1 MFIFFF
7 LLLNLN
13 IFLIKNISQDDLICK
28 KSDIN
33 KEIEIGD
40 EVTLCLHSK
49 EQKLKIASK
58 LKVDEYSIVTIEGGF
73 SKLATEDTQGAT
85 TVLRNN
91 EQNPEINKYRRRMVI
106 EPEENNNNKYFANNP
121 NSITTNIVNTH
132 HIIETTTRTTM
143 QPTPTQTSLN
153 SVTPTQTP
161 EEEEINPDDKSQIIA
176 QIGDKFTQYPS
187 VIFYINLFIF
197 IIYRYIIVHLVV
209 IIKRY
214 LPYLVLL

>member
-28 KSDIN
+28 KSDID

-73 SKLATEDTQGAT
+73 SKLATEDTQRAT

-121 NSITTNIVNTH
+121 NGVATNIVNTH
-132 HIIETTTRTTM
+132 NIIETTTRTTV
-143 QPTPTQTSLN
+143 QPTPPQTSLN

-161 EEEEINPDDKSQIIA
+161 EEEEEMNPDDKSRIIA

-187 VIFYINLFIF
+187 VIFYII
-197 IIYRYIIVHLVV
+197 
-209 IIKRY
+209 
-214 LPYLVLL
+214 